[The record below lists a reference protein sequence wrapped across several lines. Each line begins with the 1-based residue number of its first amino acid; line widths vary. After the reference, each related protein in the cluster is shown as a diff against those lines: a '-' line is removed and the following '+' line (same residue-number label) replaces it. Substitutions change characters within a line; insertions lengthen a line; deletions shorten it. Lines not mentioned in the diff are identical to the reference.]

1 MAPGVG
7 KRRKGKIGGMVTVRR
22 NVTMRRK
29 IALLV
34 AATTS
39 AVIIAFL
46 IPLGML
52 VRTLAEDRAIA
63 GASQEAQG
71 VATVVAGVPDQQQL
85 KALVVAFHDR
95 PPFRTTS
102 VLMPDGTL
110 IGTAPDE
117 SAASNADAVARAR
130 GGNAFILMGATTTQ
144 IVQPVRL
151 IDGTVVVRTAI
162 PSASLHQGVATA
174 WVTFAG
180 LGALLMVLA
189 VLAADLLGRRVS
201 APVSELAAVAHRLR
215 EGELDARAVPRG
227 PVETI
232 ELGTALNRLGE
243 RIGQLLTAERES
255 VADLSHRLRTPVT
268 ALRLDAEAVTEPEIA
283 ERLHAHIA
291 NLERTVDAVVKD
303 ARRPVASSVGRM
315 CDAASVVRDRVAFWS
330 ALAADQERNV
340 RVSIPTEPT
349 PVAIDA
355 ADLVDVVDALVD
367 NVFAHT
373 PDGTDFAVTLSRSDL
388 RIVRLEVADAGPGPA
403 NRDITKRGHSTAN
416 SSGLGLDIVR
426 RAAIAAGGELVITS
440 SASGGMLVLVTLG
453 VAVR

>member
-1 MAPGVG
+1 M
-7 KRRKGKIGGMVTVRR
+7 RRK
-22 NVTMRRK
+22 VTMRRK

-71 VATVVAGVPDQQQL
+71 VATLVAGVRDEAQLTTLVNLVDQQS
-85 KALVVAFHDR
+85 ARA
-95 PPFRTTS
+95 TS
-102 VLMPDGTL
+102 VLMPDGKL
-110 IGTAPDE
+110 IGTAPPE
-117 SAASNADAVARAR
+117 SPGSNADAIARAR
-130 GGNAFILMGATTTQ
+130 GGHAFILLGEKSAQVVVPIITEQ
-144 IVQPVRL
+144 
-151 IDGTVVVRTAI
+151 GTVVVRTAI
-162 PSASLHQGVATA
+162 SSSSLQQGVATA
-174 WVTFAG
+174 WLTFAG
-180 LGALLMVLA
+180 LGAVLMVLA
-189 VLAADLLGRRVS
+189 VVAADLLGRRVS

-232 ELGTALNRLGE
+232 ELGTALNRLAD
-243 RIGQLLTAERES
+243 RIGQLLTAEREA

-283 ERLHAHIA
+283 DRLRAHIA

-303 ARRPVASSVGRM
+303 VRRPVRSTVGRV
-315 CDAASVVRDRVAFWS
+315 CDAASVVRDRVSFWS
-330 ALAADQERNV
+330 ALAADQERNL
-340 RVSIPTEPT
+340 RVDIPTELT
-349 PVAIDA
+349 PVAMDA

-373 PDGTDFAVTLSRSDL
+373 PDGTDFAVSLKRSDL
-388 RIVRLEVADAGPGPA
+388 RLVRLEISDAGPGA
-403 NRDITKRGHSTAN
+403 AGDLDVAKRGHSGAN

-426 RAAIAAGGELVITS
+426 RAAIAAGGELVIAS
-440 SASGGMLVLVTLG
+440 SPSGGMLAVVTLG
-453 VAVR
+453 VAQS

>member
-1 MAPGVG
+1 MRP
-7 KRRKGKIGGMVTVRR
+7 TVMGRQ
-22 NVTMRRK
+22 VTMRRK

-63 GASQEAQG
+63 GASQEAQE
-71 VATVVAGVPDQQQL
+71 VATVVAGVQDQNQL
-85 KALVVAFHDR
+85 KVLVNGFHQR
-95 PPFRTTS
+95 SPTRMTS

-110 IGTAPDE
+110 IGTAPTQ
-117 SAASNADAVARAR
+117 SAVSNAEAVARAR
-130 GGNAFILMGATTTQ
+130 GGQAFILLGETTTQ
-144 IVQPVRL
+144 VVQPVVTEE
-151 IDGTVVVRTAI
+151 GTVVVRTAI
-162 PSASLHQGVATA
+162 PSSSLHQGVATA
-174 WVTFAG
+174 WLTFAG

-215 EGELDARAVPRG
+215 EGELDARALPRG
-227 PVETI
+227 PVETV
-232 ELGTALNRLGE
+232 ELGTALNLLGE
-243 RIGQLLTAERES
+243 RIGQLLSAEREA

-268 ALRLDAEAVTEPEIA
+268 ALRLDAEAIKEPEIA
-283 ERLHAHIA
+283 DRLHAHIA

-303 ARRPVASSVGRM
+303 ARRPVRSTVGRW

-340 RVSIPTEPT
+340 RVSIPTDVT
-349 PVAIDA
+349 PVAMNV

-373 PDGTDFAVTLSRSDL
+373 PDGTDFAVSLTRSDL
-388 RIVRLEVADAGPGPA
+388 RTVRLEVADDGPGA
-403 NRDITKRGHSTAN
+403 AGRDVAKRGHSTAN
-416 SSGLGLDIVR
+416 STGLGLDIVR
-426 RAAIAAGGELVITS
+426 RAAIAAGGELVIAS
-440 SASGGMLVLVTLG
+440 SPSGGMLVLVTLG
-453 VAVR
+453 VAQR

>member
-1 MAPGVG
+1 M
-7 KRRKGKIGGMVTVRR
+7 RRQ
-22 NVTMRRK
+22 NTMRRK

-71 VATVVAGVPDQQQL
+71 VATLVASLHDESQL
-85 KALVVAFHDR
+85 KAVVDGFAQR
-95 PPFRTTS
+95 SSRMTS

-110 IGTAPDE
+110 IGTAPTE
-117 SAASNADAVARAR
+117 SAASNADAVSRAR
-130 GGNAFILMGATTTQ
+130 GGQAFILLGEKSTQ
-144 IVQPVRL
+144 VVVPVVL
-151 IDGTVVVRTAI
+151 SDQGTVVVRTAI
-162 PSASLHQGVATA
+162 PSSSLHQGVATA
-174 WVTFAG
+174 WLTFAG
-180 LGALLMVLA
+180 LGAVLMVLA
-189 VLAADLLGRRVS
+189 LVAADLLGRRVR

-227 PVETI
+227 PVETV
-232 ELGTALNRLGE
+232 ELGTALNRLAD
-243 RIGQLLTAERES
+243 RIGQLLAAEREA

-283 ERLHAHIA
+283 DRLHAHIA

-303 ARRPVASSVGRM
+303 ARRPVRSTVGAT
-315 CDAASVVRDRVAFWS
+315 CDAASVVGDRVAFWS
-330 ALAADQERNV
+330 ALAADQERNL
-340 RVSIPTEPT
+340 RVDIPGEAT
-349 PVAIDA
+349 PVAMDV

-373 PDGTDFAVTLSRSDL
+373 PDGTDFAVSLTRTGEQM
-388 RIVRLEVADAGPGPA
+388 VRLEEADDGTGAGGREVA
-403 NRDITKRGHSTAN
+403 RSGHSSAN
-416 SSGLGLDIVR
+416 STGLGLDIVR
-426 RAAIAAGGELVITS
+426 RAAIAARRTTSEPTPAELALLCARIATPPQPIP
-440 SASGGMLVLVTLG
+440 
-453 VAVR
+453 